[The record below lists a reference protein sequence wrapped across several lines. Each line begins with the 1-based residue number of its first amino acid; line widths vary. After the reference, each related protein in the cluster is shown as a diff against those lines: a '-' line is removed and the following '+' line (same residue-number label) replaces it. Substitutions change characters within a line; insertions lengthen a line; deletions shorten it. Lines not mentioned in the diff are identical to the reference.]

1 MTSSRLS
8 SLQAVVYFSVR
19 SAKEGLTQEQLAE
32 EAGISLA
39 TPYKT
44 MEEPGEVPN
53 LGKPGD
59 DKTTPFV

>member
-53 LGKPGD
+53 LG
-59 DKTTPFV
+59 